1 MLKIKRADFVTAT
14 ERVKTVN
21 AAIDEAST
29 VLYMGMPDKEELKSL
44 ISMINNTILCVTS
57 APGYIPQNITS
68 LYLLQEEAYR
78 LYSKKYGKI
87 IQKGLDVTL
96 E

>member
-1 MLKIKRADFVTAT
+1 MTAT
-14 ERVKTVN
+14 ERIKTVN
-21 AAIDEAST
+21 AAIDEAGI
-29 VLYMGMPDKEELKSL
+29 VLHMGMPDKEELKSL

-68 LYLLQEEAYR
+68 LYLLQEEAYE
-78 LYSKKYGKI
+78 LYNEKYGKVI
-87 IQKGLDVTL
+87 LKGLDVVL